1 MANQNKIEVKET
13 MIEKIAHSDENKAR
27 EILRQRA
34 ELLKIS
40 IKEDKIKGA
49 QLEVLEF
56 KLANE
61 SYAIDSNYITSVISL
76 KELTPLPCTP
86 EFILGIINLN
96 GRILAVI
103 NIKEFLN
110 LSEKA
115 ITNLNKV
122 ILLKY
127 QNIELGILADEIIGN
142 THIYTDKLQA
152 TIPTLKGGKNDYLEG
167 ITENRSILLNIKKI
181 LTDDMIIINDEV

>member
-1 MANQNKIEVKET
+1 MVKEIT
-13 MIEKIAHSDENKAR
+13 NSDEDKAR

-40 IKEDKIKGA
+40 ITEEKIKGA
-49 QLEVLEF
+49 QLKVLEF
-56 KLANE
+56 KLTNE

-110 LSEKA
+110 LSEKVL
-115 ITNLNKV
+115 TNLNRV

-152 TIPTLKGGKNDYLEG
+152 TIPTLKGEKNDYLEG

-181 LTDDMIIINDEV
+181 LTDDIIIINDEV

>member
-1 MANQNKIEVKET
+1 MANQNKIDIKET
-13 MIEKIAHSDENKAR
+13 MVKEIVYKDEDKAR
-27 EILRQRA
+27 EILKQRA

-40 IKEDKIKGA
+40 ITEEEIKGA

-86 EFILGIINLN
+86 EFILGIININ

-127 QNIELGILADEIIGN
+127 QNIELGILADEIIGS
-142 THIYTDKLQA
+142 TYIYTDKLQA
-152 TIPTLKGGKNDYLEG
+152 TISTLKGEKNDYLEG